1 LVHTCKSCKLAKAA
15 ERSQDVDVRARMNE
29 SARWSQ
35 IKQKY
40 GLDRQAF
47 MAMLAKQGGMC
58 AVCRKVLDPTVLR
71 SIHVDHDHACC
82 PTVRTCGKCIRG
94 LLCGNCN
101 SRLHTGIDL
110 HWMLQAI
117 AYLDLDRQP

>member
-1 LVHTCKSCKLAKAA
+1 MAA

-40 GLDRQAF
+40 GLDRKAF

-58 AVCRKVLDPTVLR
+58 AVCRKILDPTVLR